1 MVDLKGKPFYLSDC
15 DVEWVEKTIEK
26 MSVEEKIGQLFIML
40 DRKKDP
46 KETEHIIKNYHIGGC
61 RYQNESA
68 EQIFEQNKFYQEC
81 SEIPLLIACNCDN
94 GGSGA
99 CSDGT
104 HIATAAA
111 CGASEGSEVAY
122 DVGYVSGVEGSA
134 VGCNWD
140 FGPVCDLLFNWRN
153 TIVNTRA
160 YGKDVEQVI
169 NNCRAYIKGVEQSGM
184 AACCKHFPGDG
195 VEELDQHLV
204 MGVNTFECEEW
215 DDTFGKVYK
224 TLIDDGIK
232 SIMAGHIA
240 LPAYSK
246 KLRPGIKDEEI
257 MPATLAPELL
267 TDLLRGKLGYNGLIL
282 TDASHMA
289 GLTCAKP
296 RKYQVPET
304 IAAGCDMFLF
314 FNDIEEDFGYML
326 QGYKEGIITEERL
339 NDALMRIL
347 GLKASL
353 KLHEKKKNG
362 TLIGDKSALK
372 KIGCEEHLNKAK
384 KAADMSITLV
394 KNSRQILPISSKT
407 HKRVCAFVISSPPIS
422 RKNKQ
427 DPVKEVVKEELEKA
441 GYDVHMQDS
450 YYDLVLSKGISLET
464 ELESVVIGKVE
475 EFKKKYDA
483 VFVFINMKGYAQEN
497 NVRLSWSIGHSI
509 EIPWYMQE
517 VPTVFVSL
525 NYTNHLIDI
534 PMAKTFIN
542 AYAPT
547 REVIHQTIEKV
558 AGISPFKGAYDEN
571 VFCGRWDTRL

>member
-483 VFVFINMKGYAQEN
+483 VFVFINMKEYAQEN

>member
-68 EQIFEQNKFYQEC
+68 EKIFEQNKFYQEC

-394 KNSRQILPISSKT
+394 KNTRQILPISSKT

-427 DPVKEVVKEELEKA
+427 DPVKEVVKEELQKA

-558 AGISPFKGAYDEN
+558 AGISPFKGTYDEN